1 MIKGTHD
8 ERRELFV
15 RSADYLRF
23 LIDKIDDVDEKS
35 EFSNLIYAKIEPY
48 LKNKHKLEIENLN
61 NDPEERFKKGQSTL
75 DAFRSLF
82 QKYKYKH

>member
-61 NDPEERFKKGQSTL
+61 NNRDKRLEKAQPKL
-75 DAFRSLF
+75 DAFRRLF
-82 QKYKYKH
+82 QKYKH